1 MESQLGR
8 IWKQLVRTLS
18 WLISI
23 FSVPLWRF
31 TSLPKLLYT
40 GQSMNYFPDFALLSL
55 ILLLYQGD
63 YVGYFSQI
71 LHALYKYYLFFV
83 WLLGAATD
91 WFICIRSIRLA
102 SQVTVSTISLCV
114 NYSIRTVIYFLLLLY
129 FLNFDFK
136 TTSFNLHMLTRSIK
150 ATVSTP

>member
-31 TSLPKLLYT
+31 TSLPKLPYT

-63 YVGYFSQI
+63 YVGYFS
-71 LHALYKYYLFFV
+71 
-83 WLLGAATD
+83 
-91 WFICIRSIRLA
+91 
-102 SQVTVSTISLCV
+102 
-114 NYSIRTVIYFLLLLY
+114 
-129 FLNFDFK
+129 
-136 TTSFNLHMLTRSIK
+136 
-150 ATVSTP
+150 